1 MLQPLDLD
9 VDEGAAVLIDL
20 DSDAQRD
27 PASVGKVDD
36 IPTNPAMSCDRASGE
51 PPCDCKVSDKDSVR
65 DWTVF
70 GSAVAVLSLPE
81 DLRPKSHDD
90 PSYIPGLTSLTSE
103 WEFWKPLSRD
113 GRTET
118 GPPKYKGHHTNMK
131 LLEGFR
137 EKPGVERAIQE
148 LEGHPTSA
156 PVSWDPNVSLEERIN
171 ASLCVSTDRGRRFLP
186 ATRLARLITEDS
198 VFQELNRVL
207 SDQISPDGLRSY
219 ARSISSHFKRIFAT
233 LILIGKGETIGEFI
247 NEYHSDGDLPLV
259 MRNQDK
265 FLHQKAYPEVP
276 LTLKNWS
283 MMAIDNFEEMQWSLL
298 APVFLGT
305 QTSIPVYRL
314 HDATILPF
322 IEDSRRELLPT
333 EAVMGGGLPTS
344 FRVKIHPDHHD
355 FHDTEVSVAKPWPRS
370 ATAN

>member
-103 WEFWKPLSRD
+103 WDFWKPLSRD

-137 EKPGVERAIQE
+137 EKPG
-148 LEGHPTSA
+148 
-156 PVSWDPNVSLEERIN
+156 
-171 ASLCVSTDRGRRFLP
+171 
-186 ATRLARLITEDS
+186 
-198 VFQELNRVL
+198 
-207 SDQISPDGLRSY
+207 
-219 ARSISSHFKRIFAT
+219 
-233 LILIGKGETIGEFI
+233 
-247 NEYHSDGDLPLV
+247 
-259 MRNQDK
+259 
-265 FLHQKAYPEVP
+265 
-276 LTLKNWS
+276 
-283 MMAIDNFEEMQWSLL
+283 
-298 APVFLGT
+298 
-305 QTSIPVYRL
+305 
-314 HDATILPF
+314 
-322 IEDSRRELLPT
+322 
-333 EAVMGGGLPTS
+333 
-344 FRVKIHPDHHD
+344 
-355 FHDTEVSVAKPWPRS
+355 
-370 ATAN
+370 